1 MNKGRRRLASAAL
14 PIMRRELQSSSS
26 AVARD
31 AETRRTIL
39 VSTAFLLKDSILPAL
54 VVGRLVLGDV
64 VADAFAMERAITGSG
79 LDWTIVRPLR
89 LTNERPAGGYRARE
103 GHLPGFGFTIS
114 RADLA
119 DFLIRSAESHIS
131 SRKVVGVSN

>member
-1 MNKGRRRLASAAL
+1 MASAAL

-31 AETRRTIL
+31 AGTRRTIL

-79 LDWTIVRPLR
+79 LDWTIVRPGLR
-89 LTNERPAGGYRARE
+89 MSLPQEGIARGRAIC
-103 GHLPGFGFTIS
+103 LDSAS
-114 RADLA
+114 R
-119 DFLIRSAESHIS
+119 FLVQIWPMRDPIR
-131 SRKVVGVSN
+131 

>member
-31 AETRRTIL
+31 AGTRRTIL

-79 LDWTIVRPLR
+79 LDWTIVRPPR
-89 LTNERPAGGYRARE
+89 LTNEPPAGRYRARE

-119 DFLIRSAESHIS
+119 DA
-131 SRKVVGVSN
+131 